1 VSGFLLRSFS
11 MQNHL
16 HALQVKVTL
25 LDFSPGELAVTRTW
39 PALAAD
45 CTIARHNPLNA
56 FL

>member
-1 VSGFLLRSFS
+1 

-16 HALQVKVTL
+16 YALQVKVTV